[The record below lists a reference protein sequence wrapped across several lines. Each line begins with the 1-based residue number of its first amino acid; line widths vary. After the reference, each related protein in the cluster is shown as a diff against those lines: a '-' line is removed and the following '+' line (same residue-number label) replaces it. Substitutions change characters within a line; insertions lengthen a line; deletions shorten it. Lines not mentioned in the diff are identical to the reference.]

1 MAEYYF
7 ISQLPSLD
15 GVGENS
21 QIPITEDRFLELSE
35 RFLKG
40 KTLQEIQSLSLV
52 PSIGQE
58 QSTSMLIQTWN
69 EGERNLRL
77 ALAKVRAD
85 KLNKTFALSNK
96 NLPAELI
103 KVASDAIEIDSPLQA
118 EYFLLNYRL
127 KFLES
132 IRPMDSFSQ
141 DFIFYYGIKLKL
153 LFRIKQFDTQIGKT
167 EYAKIYSSII
177 EGDKVEANNERN

>member
-21 QIPITEDRFLELSE
+21 QIPITEDRFIELCE

-40 KTLQEIQSLSLV
+40 KTLQEIKALSLV
-52 PSIGQE
+52 PAISQE
-58 QSTSMLIQTWN
+58 QSSSSLIQTWN
-69 EGERNLRL
+69 DGERDLRL

-85 KLNKTFALSNK
+85 KLNKQFALANK
-96 NLPAELI
+96 NFPAELI
-103 KVASDAIEIDSPLQA
+103 KVASDAMEIENPLQA
-118 EYFLLNYRL
+118 EYFLLNHRL
-127 KFLES
+127 RFLES

-167 EYAKIYSSII
+167 EYGKIYSSIV
-177 EGDKVEANNERN
+177 EGDKLEANNERN